1 MTHMAPEILLEGRV
15 SKAVDVSEGGGGGRE
30 NGRPGE
36 AWGGLGQGE
45 RDLLQVG
52 TLALTREV
60 RRGTR
65 SASAYTFPPHAYAL
79 NP

>member
-1 MTHMAPEILLEGRV
+1 MKGGGGGPGVGE
-15 SKAVDVSEGGGGGRE
+15 AVDVSEGEGGRE
-30 NGRPGE
+30 KGRPGE